1 MPAHGVFF
9 FVRAVLFEV
18 HVFAVVRQCQNE
30 RFDFVEASRRHFE
43 DFFFCEK
50 VFFGFFFVVGVVVAV
65 VVVVVGFVDVSGV
78 FFYDVCLFRVQSNV
92 AVLIRV
98 YVGVFLNRG

>member
-1 MPAHGVFF
+1 
-9 FVRAVLFEV
+9 VLFEV
-18 HVFAVVRQCQNE
+18 HVFAVVRQRKNE

-78 FFYDVCLFRVQSNV
+78 FF
-92 AVLIRV
+92 
-98 YVGVFLNRG
+98 